1 VAVVAL
7 TEGAGHE
14 EVETGEGFAEVE
26 VEEIV
31 ADSVEVEVEETAV
44 VLVEDVEVEVVT
56 GKFTLGPAFTFHG
69 SSLK

>member
-14 EVETGEGFAEVE
+14 EVETGEGFA
-26 VEEIV
+26 
-31 ADSVEVEVEETAV
+31 EVEVEETAV